1 MNQTRVLIVYD
12 TNGGNTAAM
21 AQRVARGVDGVPG
34 CEAVLRAAEKVGPT
48 SEERTA
54 PVPDQGAPYAQASM
68 LADCDALILGT
79 PTHFGNMS
87 ASLKHFLDRTTEQWF
102 AGTLAGKPAG
112 VFVST
117 GSQHGGQET
126 TLLSM
131 MLPLLHHGMLICG
144 LPYTLPELSKT
155 TAGGT
160 PYGPSHV
167 AGNEGRRALD
177 EHEATLCQAL
187 GERVARTAK
196 ALKAATVDGDS

>member
-1 MNQTRVLIVYD
+1 MNETRVLIVYD

-48 SEERTA
+48 SSART
-54 PVPDQGAPYAQASM
+54 PEVPDQGAPYARASM

-87 ASLKHFLDRTTEQWF
+87 ASLKHFLDGTTEQWF
-102 AGTLAGKPAG
+102 GGTLAGKPAG
-112 VFVST
+112 AFVST
-117 GSQHGGQET
+117 GSPHGGQES

-144 LPYTLPELSKT
+144 LPYTLPALSKT
-155 TAGGT
+155 SGGGT
-160 PYGPSHV
+160 PYGPSHL
-167 AGNEGRRALD
+167 AGSDGKRALD
-177 EHEATLCQAL
+177 EDEAALCTAL

-196 ALKAATVDGDS
+196 ALKEAGGA